1 MRKIRYV
8 INTKNND
15 YYIPRLDR
23 WIMDSFDLKL
33 IEAIMYNLILIK
45 GYLVWDYSYIGKV
58 LACNPKTVGRVIQ
71 RLKELELIEIRT
83 KLYDGNKKRNVIVGL
98 YTIGGLRS
106 DEDIANLF
114 RLGFDKLDSYYLN

>member
-1 MRKIRYV
+1 MRKLRYV

-98 YTIGGLRS
+98 YTIDGLRS

>member
-1 MRKIRYV
+1 MRKMRYV

-98 YTIGGLRS
+98 YTIDGLRS

>member
-1 MRKIRYV
+1 MRKLRYI

-71 RLKELELIEIRT
+71 HLKDLELIEIQT
-83 KLYDGNKKRNVIVGL
+83 KLYNGNKKRNVIVGL

>member
-1 MRKIRYV
+1 MRYV

-98 YTIGGLRS
+98 YTIDGLRS